1 MVRWLHRR
9 KQKAYKRPITHTW
22 KRNRRSW
29 RYSANMSSIRT
40 ICEKI
45 RTRWPVSFNLHS
57 SLSSRNSF
65 PLPRIRVCWKGIT
78 KRSHQGY
85 ESAQATVFPVTCTYC
100 TTILSNN
107 IQNEKGVFSVSY
119 TGSSEE
125 KIRVLPTR
133 AVKTVLSGTLI
144 MNNRRLWNSHQRHKF
159 LRAVASR
166 DILEFRVSEMPFQGF
181 SRGIF
186 PPWMPCRF
194 VRIHARLGTMPSH
207 GSNVSQI

>member
-1 MVRWLHRR
+1 MIVSLKVVRWLHRK
-9 KQKAYKRPITHTW
+9 KQKAYKKPITLTW

-100 TTILSNN
+100 TIILSNN
-107 IQNEKGVFSVSY
+107 IHNEKDVEKGGGFGTSTKSTKRTTGNKATEWFKCFTDLSLSEYAFNVIHHHFSM
-119 TGSSEE
+119 
-125 KIRVLPTR
+125 VL
-133 AVKTVLSGTLI
+133 
-144 MNNRRLWNSHQRHKF
+144 
-159 LRAVASR
+159 
-166 DILEFRVSEMPFQGF
+166 
-181 SRGIF
+181 IF
-186 PPWMPCRF
+186 C
-194 VRIHARLGTMPSH
+194 
-207 GSNVSQI
+207 